1 MVMLMKLA
9 MATVAAASTATAL
22 TATALTATAP
32 VATIPL
38 TLDSDQKDDFQLW
51 EVHIK
56 KNPMKC

>member
-9 MATVAAASTATAL
+9 MATVSAAS